1 MNQKVI
7 GAQGP
12 NIGWN
17 DPDMLEIGNGGLS
30 LTQQKT
36 HFSLWAMIKAPLLLG
51 CDITTISDDIL
62 TIIGNRE
69 VIAVNQD

>member
-1 MNQKVI
+1 
-7 GAQGP
+7 
-12 NIGWN
+12 
-17 DPDMLEIGNGGLS
+17 MLEIGNGGLS

-51 CDITTISDDIL
+51 CDITTISEDIL